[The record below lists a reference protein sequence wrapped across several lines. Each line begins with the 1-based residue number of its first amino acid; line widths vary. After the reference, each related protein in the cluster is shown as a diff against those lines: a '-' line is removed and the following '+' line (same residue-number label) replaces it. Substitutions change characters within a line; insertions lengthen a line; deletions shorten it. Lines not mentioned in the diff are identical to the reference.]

1 MFIEFYDDDNKDDEF
16 LGRAKIQTSLV
27 AMRGHIGEKVLFW
40 EKKMEMTYFLRE
52 PLGEPGRRRSGLGP
66 SETLFLR
73 KS

>member
-52 PLGEPGRRRSGLGP
+52 PLGELG
-66 SETLFLR
+66 
-73 KS
+73 